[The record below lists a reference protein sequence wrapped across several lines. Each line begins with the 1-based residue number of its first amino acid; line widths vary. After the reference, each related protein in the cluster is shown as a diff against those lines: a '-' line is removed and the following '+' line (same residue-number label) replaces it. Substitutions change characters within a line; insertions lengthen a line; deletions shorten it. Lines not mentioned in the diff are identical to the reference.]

1 MSFLAV
7 AGESL
12 ATETSLFVL
21 LIVGSRTRYVLG
33 VVCSEL
39 LRC

>member
-12 ATETSLFVL
+12 ATETSLFL